1 MTPLALRERAEV
13 GCGRYVFGEVKIVDE
28 RVGCRY
34 NGLEAL
40 IALAVVLSDGA
51 LSARDP
57 AEAGAGRGS
66 RIGRRHNFL
75 IHYL

>member
-1 MTPLALRERAEV
+1 MTPLELRERADM

-34 NGLEAL
+34 DGLVAL

-57 AEAGAGRGS
+57 AGAGAGTGS
-66 RIGRRHNFL
+66 RIGRRHNFS
-75 IHYL
+75 IHHL